1 MDVSRYLQKISL
13 GCWIA
18 LTIAVLCG
26 ILFFG
31 LRPKDFSF
39 SNHVEWITK
48 QPGIRF
54 SRYGIAYTVPIKA
67 LSKTNDAYTNGFSI
81 EIALKPES
89 YHEEGFN
96 VILALHDGIDGEQ
109 LIVGQWRSWFIIM
122 NGDDY
127 DHRRRTKRITI
138 KPDEAPPKTRYVTIT
153 TGKNGTRVYL
163 EGRIVRTDRD
173 LTLRIPEEGNT
184 RLLLG
189 NSVYGKSSWKGDIYG
204 LALYPYPFT
213 IKDAAIHF
221 NKWIKDGSFRFAEK
235 YNPLFLYVFD
245 EGGGHRALDHGNGN
259 FDLEIPSKMKILNKK
274 FLSFTWNRTHFD
286 PNFIRDIMIN
296 FAGFIPLGFFLSATF
311 ATSGGSLEKHAALV
325 TVVLCFFVSL
335 IIEILQAWVPSRSS
349 DGLDLVL
356 NTLGGCLGVTGY
368 ILLNRKQKRS
378 EIME

>member
-1 MDVSRYLQKISL
+1 MAKSSVQCRLPEMIGWKLDVSRYLQKISL

-54 SRYGIAYTVPIKA
+54 GRYGIAYTVPIKA

-138 KPDEAPPKTRYVTIT
+138 KPDETPPPRTRYVAIA

-163 EGRIVRTDRD
+163 DGRIVRTD
-173 LTLRIPEEGNT
+173 
-184 RLLLG
+184 
-189 NSVYGKSSWKGDIYG
+189 
-204 LALYPYPFT
+204 
-213 IKDAAIHF
+213 KD
-221 NKWIKDGSFRFAEK
+221 
-235 YNPLFLYVFD
+235 
-245 EGGGHRALDHGNGN
+245 
-259 FDLEIPSKMKILNKK
+259 
-274 FLSFTWNRTHFD
+274 
-286 PNFIRDIMIN
+286 
-296 FAGFIPLGFFLSATF
+296 
-311 ATSGGSLEKHAALV
+311 
-325 TVVLCFFVSL
+325 
-335 IIEILQAWVPSRSS
+335 
-349 DGLDLVL
+349 
-356 NTLGGCLGVTGY
+356 
-368 ILLNRKQKRS
+368 
-378 EIME
+378 